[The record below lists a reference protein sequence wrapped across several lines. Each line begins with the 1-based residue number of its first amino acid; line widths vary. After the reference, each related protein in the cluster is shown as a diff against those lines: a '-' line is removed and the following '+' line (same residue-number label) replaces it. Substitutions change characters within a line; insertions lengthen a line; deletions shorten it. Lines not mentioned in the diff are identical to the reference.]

1 MKKFLFL
8 SIAATAML
16 ASCTKDEMVEVNPQ
30 NAIGF
35 ETFVDKSTRA
45 AVDVTK
51 TNLTAFEV
59 YGWRTK
65 DTRTEQIFNAQ
76 EVTANNGVCTYSPLQ
91 YWVGGYNYTFEAIA
105 PKSGNNGVTF
115 NAANGA
121 STITFVSDS
130 ETDLIYATESK
141 DLTSTTNLTKTP
153 EAVGLVFNHLLSRV
167 KFSFVNGFPANSDV
181 KLTVTDVKI
190 NDAGTTAILTATPG
204 AVGLEFNHLLS
215 RVKFS
220 FVNGFPANSDVTL
233 TVTDVQI
240 DNAGTTAT
248 YTTSNGTW
256 GATTVP
262 GAVTFASDDVE
273 NIAGMQSAETEHK
286 YLIPA
291 DIKAYTVTFTVEMKQ
306 GGVTD
311 TFYHTVT
318 LSTDELLLVAGN
330 SYNLTATLNK
340 DNINPDGDLFPIEF
354 TATVSSWGAF
364 TDVTIP

>member
-8 SIAATAML
+8 GIAATAML
-16 ASCTKDEMVEVNPQ
+16 ASCTNDEMVEMNPQ

-45 AVDVTK
+45 AADVT
-51 TNLTAFEV
+51 TDNLTAFWV

-65 DTRTEQIFNAQ
+65 ETTTEQIFKAQ
-76 EVTANNGVCTYSPLQ
+76 AVTANNGTCTYSPLQ

-105 PKSGNNGVTF
+105 PQSDNNSVTF

-190 NDAGTTAILTATPG
+190 NDAGTTAICTPSTKTWKAATASG
-204 AVGLEFNHLLS
+204 V
-215 RVKFS
+215 
-220 FVNGFPANSDVTL
+220 VN
-233 TVTDVQI
+233 
-240 DNAGTTAT
+240 
-248 YTTSNGTW
+248 
-256 GATTVP
+256 
-262 GAVTFASDDVE
+262 FASTAVA
-273 NIAGMQSAETEHK
+273 NIPGEKSAETEHK

-291 DIKAYTVTFTVEMKQ
+291 DIKAYTVTFTVVMTQ
-306 GGVTD
+306 GGVSD
-311 TFYHTVT
+311 TFNHTVT
-318 LSTDELLLVAGN
+318 LSTEALVLEAGK
-330 SYNLTATLNK
+330 SYNLIATL
-340 DNINPDGDLFPIEF
+340 DAQNINPDGDLFPIVF
-354 TATVSSWGAF
+354 TATVTPWGSF
-364 TDVTIP
+364 NKVTIP

>member
-1 MKKFLFL
+1 MKRFLFL
-8 SIAATAML
+8 GIAATAML
-16 ASCTKDEMVEVNPQ
+16 ASCTNDETVEMNPQ

-121 STITFVSDS
+121 STIKFVSDS
-130 ETDLIYATESK
+130 KTDLIYATGSEN
-141 DLTSTTNLTKTP
+141 LTSTTNLTETP
-153 EAVGLVFNHLLSRV
+153 GAVGLVFNHLLSRV
-167 KFSFVNGFPANSDV
+167 KFSFVNGFPAESDV

-190 NDAGTTAILTATPG
+190 LSAGTTAICTPSTKTWAAATA
-204 AVGLEFNHLLS
+204 
-215 RVKFS
+215 FS
-220 FVNGFPANSDVTL
+220 VVN
-233 TVTDVQI
+233 
-240 DNAGTTAT
+240 
-248 YTTSNGTW
+248 
-256 GATTVP
+256 
-262 GAVTFASDDVE
+262 FASDEVA
-273 NIAGMQSAETEHK
+273 NIAGTKSAETEHK

-291 DIKAYTVTFTVEMKQ
+291 DIKAYTVSFTVVMTQ
-306 GGVTD
+306 GGVSD
-311 TFYHTVT
+311 TFNHTVT
-318 LSTDELLLVAGN
+318 LSTDELVLDAGK
-330 SYNLTATLNK
+330 SYNLTATLNSE
-340 DNINPDGDLFPIEF
+340 NINPDGDLFPIEF
-354 TATVSSWGAF
+354 TAEVTAWDPNY

>member
-8 SIAATAML
+8 GIAATAMF
-16 ASCTKDEMVEVNPQ
+16 ASCTKDEMVEMNPQ

-35 ETFVDKSTRA
+35 ETFVDKSTR
-45 AVDVTK
+45 VTDVTT

-59 YGWRTK
+59 YGWRS
-65 DTRTEQIFNAQ
+65 TEQIFNAQ
-76 EVTANNGVCTYSPLQ
+76 EVTANEGVCTYSPIQ

-130 ETDLIYATESK
+130 ETDLIYASADK
-141 DLTSTTNLTKTP
+141 DLTTTP
-153 EAVGLVFNHLLSRV
+153 
-167 KFSFVNGFPANSDV
+167 D
-181 KLTVTDVKI
+181 
-190 NDAGTTAILTATPG
+190 LTATPG

-262 GAVTFASDDVE
+262 GVVTFASDDVE
-273 NIAGMQSAETEHK
+273 DIAGMQSAETEHK

-291 DIKAYTVTFTVEMKQ
+291 DIKAYTVTFTVEMTQ

-311 TFYHTVT
+311 TFDHTVT
-318 LSTDELLLVAGN
+318 LSTDALVLAAGM
-330 SYNLTATLNK
+330 SYDLTATL
-340 DNINPDGDLFPIEF
+340 DAQNINPDGDLFPIEF
-354 TATVSSWGAF
+354 TATVISWDDF
-364 TDVTIP
+364 TNVTIP